1 MRVRL
6 ILFDIDGTLVDAGG
20 AGRRALLSTFDRLF
34 SPASLS
40 AAGRV
45 PFAGKTDVAI
55 LRDMAREL
63 GIGID
68 DLARKRAEFE
78 RVYEDALRHE
88 LYLEDAPPQ
97 RVLPGVLELLGVLA
111 DRADARIGLL
121 TGNTAIGARLKLERF
136 DLDRFFEGGGFGD
149 DSPDRRAVARAARE
163 DMARRSGIDFDG
175 GDVVVVGDTDSDVDC
190 AHANGFRSI
199 AVDTG
204 WAEPGSLETA
214 QPDALFADLSDT
226 DAVLRTIFE
235 AGSDHASSHFE

>member
-1 MRVRL
+1 MRVSL

-63 GIGID
+63 GVGVD

-121 TGNTAIGARLKLERF
+121 TGNIAVGARLKLERF

-149 DSPDRRAVARAARE
+149 DAPDRRAVARAARA
-163 DMARRSGIDFDG
+163 DMARRSGIDFDA

-190 AHANGFRSI
+190 AHANGFSLDRGRHR
-199 AVDTG
+199 VGRTR
-204 WAEPGSLETA
+204 EPGDGAAGCVIRGLERYRRGVANDFRDGVRPCIIT
-214 QPDALFADLSDT
+214 FC
-226 DAVLRTIFE
+226 
-235 AGSDHASSHFE
+235 